1 MIGIHVPFMFT
12 YAIYILG
19 AGDQNPFFSHTAHR
33 HQRFLVHK
41 NVRPSIFIVDSTDA
55 FTGLKLLHLPLHATD
70 SYKWA
75 QGG

>member
-1 MIGIHVPFMFT
+1 MFA

-19 AGDQNPFFSHTAHR
+19 VPIGTNVSLYTRMCDP
-33 HQRFLVHK
+33 RF
-41 NVRPSIFIVDSTDA
+41 FIVGSTDA

-75 QGG
+75 QGDELSARQWLQCTANKWWS